1 MDIDAVIKRNPVIPV
16 VVLDDAKDAGALADA
31 LLAGGITTA
40 EVTFRTAA
48 AASAIAQMSQHSDI
62 LVGAGTVTNL
72 NQARTAVD
80 SGAKYLVMPGYDQDI
95 VDYCQANNV
104 PVLPGATDASWLMK
118 ALNSGLRYVKFF
130 PAEASGGLP
139 VISALSG
146 PFPQMQFVPTG
157 GISIENLAQYLAHP
171 QVAACGGSWIATR
184 QLIAQGDFR
193 EITARAAATL
203 EIAATR

>member
-40 EVTFRTAA
+40 EVTFRTTA

-72 NQARTAVD
+72 DQARTAVD

-184 QLIAQGDFR
+184 QLIAQGDFS

>member
-1 MDIDAVIKRNPVIPV
+1 MDIDAVINRNPVIPV

-72 NQARTAVD
+72 DQARTAVD

-104 PVLPGATDASWLMK
+104 PVLPCATDASWLMK

-203 EIAATR
+203 EIVATR